1 MSSAPMSSTR
11 SSSTRSSST
20 GSGSGGTG
28 AVRTPATDGDPA
40 EDARAGGGAA
50 APAVDGVS
58 SDEAHAQL
66 RASVRRLAALLGEA
80 LERHEGADLLAL
92 VERVRHLARRP
103 DEGAEL
109 SRVLADVDDG
119 TAVVLARAFTAYFQL
134 ANITEQLYRSQE
146 LASRPGAGLAHTVPR
161 LAAALEAGEVSR
173 EQLQAVVDRME
184 LRPVFT
190 AHPTESSRRS
200 VLDLLSRTAAALDR
214 SGDPRR
220 RAADVEADERRV
232 VELVDLLWQTDE
244 LRVERP
250 QPADEA
256 RSALYYLSSLA
267 TTVMPD
273 LLDELDRRLRGLGVE
288 LGGRARPLRFG
299 SWVGGD
305 RDGNPNVT
313 PAVTLD
319 VLAQQHATGVEVL
332 LRLVDELVVQLASS
346 TQVVAV
352 SAELRESLERDRE
365 QLPGVWE
372 LRHRLNSEE
381 PYRLKLSYVR
391 ARLEGTGRRLTAG
404 GAHVPGQDYAGV
416 GDLLDELE
424 LVQRSLVE
432 NGCELVAH
440 GVVARALRTAAAT
453 GLGLAVLDV
462 REHSERHHTA
472 LEALVDRARAA
483 DRPYGEMDREQR
495 RALLSAE
502 LAGGRPLASA
512 ATLDAVE
519 GTAAEVVELFRTVRT
534 ALDRFGDDAVETY
547 VVSMTKGVDDLLAV
561 AVLGREVGLVDV
573 PADPDAPAVARVGFA
588 PLFETITE
596 LEAAGP
602 LLGTLLSDP
611 SYRRLVA
618 ARGDVQEIMLGY
630 SDSSKDGGIA
640 ASRWQIHRAQRALRD
655 VAREHG
661 VQLRLF
667 HGRGGSVGRGG
678 GPTGE
683 AILAQ
688 PAGSLDGA
696 MKVTEQGEVISDKYL
711 LHGLAVHNLDVALS
725 AVLEASVLRSAPV
738 VDRSVLD
745 GWDATM
751 DVVAAAGRDRY
762 RGLVEDERL
771 VPFFLAATP
780 VEELGHLNIGSR
792 PARRPGGTGGLED
805 LRAIPWVFG
814 WTQSRINV
822 PGWFGVG
829 SGLAAAREAGRTDE
843 LRAMYETW
851 PFFRSFLGNVQMTLA
866 KTDLSIAQRYV
877 DTLCDEEQAALLE
890 DLRAE
895 HARTTE
901 EVLAV
906 TGQSELLEASP
917 VLRRTLEL
925 RDSYLAPLHALQVE
939 LLQRSRAAGDDVD
952 PVLRR
957 ALLLTINGIAAG
969 MRNTG

>member
-1 MSSAPMSSTR
+1 MSTSPAADVTDPAD
-11 SSSTRSSST
+11 
-20 GSGSGGTG
+20 GPGSGG
-28 AVRTPATDGDPA
+28 GDPA
-40 EDARAGGGAA
+40 TGPLPVAGGRLVPPLG
-50 APAVDGVS
+50 DGVS
-58 SDEAHAQL
+58 SDEAHTQL
-66 RASVRRLAALLGEA
+66 RATVRRLAALLGEA
-80 LERHEGADLLAL
+80 LERHEGRGLLDL

-109 SRVLADVDDG
+109 SRVLSGVGDG

-134 ANITEQLYRSQE
+134 ANVTEQLHRSRE
-146 LASRPGAGLAHTVPR
+146 LASRPGAGLAHSVPR
-161 LAAALEAGEVSR
+161 IAAALDEGSLTR
-173 EQLQAVVDRME
+173 EELQRVVDRME

-200 VLDLLSRTAAALDR
+200 VLDLLSRVAGALDR
-214 SGDPRR
+214 AGDPRR
-220 RAADVEADERRV
+220 RASDADADERRV

-250 QPADEA
+250 APADEA

-267 TTVMPD
+267 TGVLPD
-273 LLDELDRRLRGLGVE
+273 LLEELSHRLAPLGVE
-288 LGGRARPLRFG
+288 VAPRARPLRFG

-313 PAVTLD
+313 PAVTLE
-319 VLAQQHATGVEVL
+319 VLAQQHETGLGVL
-332 LRLVDELVVQLASS
+332 LRTVDELVVELASS
-346 TQVVAV
+346 TQVVTV
-352 SAELRESLERDRE
+352 SGELRASLDRDRE
-365 QLPGVWE
+365 QLPAVWE
-372 LRHRLNSEE
+372 LRHRLNAEE

-391 ARLEGTGRRLTAG
+391 ARLEGTQRRLATG
-404 GAHVPGQDYAGV
+404 GAHVPGQDYADV
-416 GDLLDELE
+416 GGLLDELE
-424 LVQRSLVE
+424 LVQRSLAG
-432 NGCELVAH
+432 NGCALVAE
-440 GVVARALRTAAAT
+440 GVVARALRTVAAT
-453 GLGLAVLDV
+453 GLGLATLDI
-462 REHSERHHTA
+462 REHSERHHAA
-472 LEALVDRARAA
+472 LAALVDRAQAS
-483 DRPYGEMDREQR
+483 DRPYAELDRADR
-495 RALLSAE
+495 TAFLSAE
-502 LAGGRPLASA
+502 LRGGRPLAGA
-512 ATLDAVE
+512 ATLDALD
-519 GTAAEVVELFRTVRT
+519 GTAGEVVELVRTVRT

-561 AVLGREVGLVDV
+561 VVLAREVGLVDLPV
-573 PADPDAPAVARVGFA
+573 DPSLPATARVGVA

-602 LLGTLLSDP
+602 LLDELLSDP
-611 SYRRLVA
+611 SYRRVVA

-655 VAREHG
+655 VARAHG

-725 AVLEASVLRSAPV
+725 AVLEASTLRSEPV
-738 VDRSVLD
+738 VARPVLD

-762 RGLVEDERL
+762 RALVEDERL
-771 VPFFLAATP
+771 VPFFLSATP

-814 WTQSRINV
+814 WTQTRINV

-829 SGLAAAREAGRTDE
+829 SGLAAAREAGHTERMRRMVE
-843 LRAMYETW
+843 EW

-866 KTDLSIAQRYV
+866 KTDLSIAARYV
-877 DTLCDEEQAALLE
+877 EGLCPDGTASLLE
-890 DLRAE
+890 VLREE
-895 HARTTE
+895 HDRTVA

-906 TGQSELLEASP
+906 TGQEQLLESSP

-939 LLQRSRAAGDDVD
+939 LLRRSRAAGDDVD